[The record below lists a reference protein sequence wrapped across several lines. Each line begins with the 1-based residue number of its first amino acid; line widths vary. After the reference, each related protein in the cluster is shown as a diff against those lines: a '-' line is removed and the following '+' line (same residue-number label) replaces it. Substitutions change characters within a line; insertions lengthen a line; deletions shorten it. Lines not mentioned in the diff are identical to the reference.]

1 MHTLRERVDRKMN
14 RNRRQ
19 PRERGMDWAFVAFV
33 RLGCMPCGVLV
44 SLMLSGSVLSFGAP
58 GTETP
63 NRGGILRIAGTTD
76 QKTLDP
82 ARMTDFILYALLH
95 LPLVD
100 LVNGTNLVPCTAKA
114 WNVSPDSRVF
124 TVHLRSGVKF
134 SNGREVVVSDYI
146 YTLER
151 ILDPA
156 TGSWLSGYLGNI
168 RGAKAF
174 AANPTQHL
182 EGAKALSPLSFSVEL
197 EHPDPAFLYNLWFP
211 AMPREDIVGQEAYYG
226 IRPVCTGPYMVQEWI
241 RGSRLK
247 LTRNPHY
254 QGPEPQHFDGIDY
267 LISGDATTHLMM
279 FERGELDISDGIPRP
294 SFHRL
299 VKDPRWRGLVEKT
312 PLFSTAGMILNTE
325 IPPLNDVLV
334 RRAINYA
341 IDRDRRLGVASG
353 FYSHA
358 EGVLPSIMNAYNPA
372 LRGYPFDPEQA
383 RKLLQQAGLPLP
395 LHTQLWHDTSDDNR
409 ALAQGIQWDLKGI
422 GIEVELVAIEL
433 NELILASGIRG
444 KVPMMLLGWSS
455 MIPDPKDMLGIPF
468 DGSIANQAFYNN
480 PEVTRLLK
488 EAATQTDMPLR
499 IKLYQRAEEM
509 IVHDAPW
516 AVLGHQNSF
525 ALRQPWLKGSPLDS
539 LWIYRFDRVW
549 FEK

>member
-1 MHTLRERVDRKMN
+1 MN
-14 RNRRQ
+14 PITKS
-19 PRERGMDWAFVAFV
+19 PRERRRDRTFIGFVCF
-33 RLGCMPCGVLV
+33 CKIFVLV
-44 SLMLSGSVLSFGAP
+44 QVGLLFVGSVAGVEL
-58 GTETP
+58 P
-63 NRGGILRIAGTTD
+63 NHGGILRIAGTTD

-82 ARMTDFILYALLH
+82 ALMTDFALYGLLH

-100 LVNGTNLVPCTAKA
+100 YVNGTNLVPCAAKA
-114 WNVSPDSRVF
+114 WGASADYRVF
-124 TVHLRSGVKF
+124 TIQLRPGVKF
-134 SNGREVVVSDYI
+134 SNGREVEAEDYI

-151 ILDPA
+151 MLDPA
-156 TGSWLSGYLGNI
+156 TGSWLSSYMAGI

-174 AANPTQHL
+174 AAHQTNHL
-182 EGAKALSPLSFSVEL
+182 AGVKVLSHLSFSVEL
-197 EHPDPAFLYNLWFP
+197 EHSDSAFLYNLWFT
-211 AMPREDIVGQEAYYG
+211 AMPREAIVGHESYYA
-226 IRPVCTGPYMVQEWI
+226 IRPVCTGPYKVQEWT
-241 RGSRLK
+241 RGSHLK

-254 QGPEPQHFDGIDY
+254 QGPEPQHFAGVDY
-267 LISGDATTHLMM
+267 LIGGDATTHLMM

-294 SFHRL
+294 SYHRL
-299 VKDPRWRGLVEKT
+299 VKHSRWRDLVEKT
-312 PLFSTAGMILNTE
+312 PLLSTAAVILNTE
-325 IPPLNDVLV
+325 MAPLNDVLV

-341 IDRDRRLGVASG
+341 IDRDRRMGVASG
-353 FYSHA
+353 FCSHA
-358 EGVLPSIMNAYNPA
+358 EGVLPPIMNGYNPA
-372 LRGYPFDPEQA
+372 LRGYSFNPGQA
-383 RKLLQQAGLPLP
+383 RKLLQQAGQPLP
-395 LHTQLWHDTSDDNR
+395 LHTQLWHDTSEENR
-409 ALAQGIQWDLKGI
+409 AIALGIQWDLKAI
-422 GIEVELVAIEL
+422 GIDVELVAMEI
-433 NELILASGIRG
+433 NEVIAASGIRG

-488 EAATQTDMPLR
+488 EAAIQTDMPLR

-516 AVLGHQNSF
+516 AFMGHQNSF